1 MLWQKLCWIKSTV
14 QSGLAVLQNSFL
26 YLSTQLPSKFCRFL
40 QLASL
45 AVEDW
50 GTRKESARYVE
61 DYGGTSIHCGTTF
74 AGTYNDPKAFV
85 R

>member
-1 MLWQKLCWIKSTV
+1 MS
-14 QSGLAVLQNSFL
+14 L
-26 YLSTQLPSKFCRFL
+26 YLSFESPPSKFYKFL
-40 QLASL
+40 QLALL
-45 AVEDW
+45 AGEEDW